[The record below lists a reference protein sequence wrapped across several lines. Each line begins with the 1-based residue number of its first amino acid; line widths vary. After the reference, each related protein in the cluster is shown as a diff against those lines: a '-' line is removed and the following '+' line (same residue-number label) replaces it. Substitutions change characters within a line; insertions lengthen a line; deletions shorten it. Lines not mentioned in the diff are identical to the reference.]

1 MKNWAVTTSLIVFC
15 SFTSAVYGQE
25 IEIRAKGQ
33 WIIHTFDEMTMSLDY
48 CYAGEEYSSHL
59 ISNIP
64 QISSVLDIGAD
75 GDLDVIL
82 PILRGYRSGLD
93 PRMPF
98 FVFENTGDELVFN
111 EALREN
117 LLPMPG
123 AGFKYEFEL
132 ANGTNA
138 LLTAM
143 GSTQS
148 HCGDISV
155 PWYHGFLSITDIANM
170 EDITED
176 TIPRLPMS
184 AVNGRFNTIDLHAL
198 AVGDLNH
205 DGLNDILVGDRVVY
219 EYDDNYQ
226 PYALIQQSDSS
237 LEIHS
242 YDLLRDFGDVWLDP
256 DISDGRGNYLTAFHL
271 ADFDQDGMD
280 DLVVGWSNGDA
291 FSRVFWGNESA
302 EVTLDIAT
310 RLSPSVYGTDNQMH
324 INQWSFDYDG
334 DEDLDLLVQYLPH
347 DPYYGGQYLHLYE
360 LRGREFVDVT
370 DKVLLDGMVFPDQ
383 FAEEFSWGEHWYVL
397 DINNDGYEDI
407 VGQGTYD
414 TKPNIYIFINDGT
427 QFEFHEIEFDE
438 GIPVAWGD
446 FDQNGQIE
454 FVSYLRNTV
463 SNDPWRSVM
472 QITHYEISG
481 L

>member
-1 MKNWAVTTSLIVFC
+1 MSIKKNWTLTTALIVFC
-15 SFTSAVYGQE
+15 SFTSTVYGQE

-48 CYAGEEYSSHL
+48 CYAGEEYPSHL

-82 PILRGYRSGLD
+82 PILRGYHSGLD

-111 EALREN
+111 EALRES

-123 AGFKYEFEL
+123 AGFKYVLEL

-138 LLTAM
+138 LLAAM

-148 HCGDISV
+148 DCGDPSV

-170 EDITED
+170 EDVTED

-184 AVNGRFNTIDLHAL
+184 AVNGRFNTVDLHAL

-205 DGLNDILVGDRVVY
+205 DGLDDILVGDRVIY

-256 DISDGRGNYLTAFHL
+256 
-271 ADFDQDGMD
+271 
-280 DLVVGWSNGDA
+280 
-291 FSRVFWGNESA
+291 
-302 EVTLDIAT
+302 
-310 RLSPSVYGTDNQMH
+310 
-324 INQWSFDYDG
+324 
-334 DEDLDLLVQYLPH
+334 
-347 DPYYGGQYLHLYE
+347 
-360 LRGREFVDVT
+360 
-370 DKVLLDGMVFPDQ
+370 
-383 FAEEFSWGEHWYVL
+383 
-397 DINNDGYEDI
+397 
-407 VGQGTYD
+407 
-414 TKPNIYIFINDGT
+414 
-427 QFEFHEIEFDE
+427 
-438 GIPVAWGD
+438 
-446 FDQNGQIE
+446 
-454 FVSYLRNTV
+454 
-463 SNDPWRSVM
+463 
-472 QITHYEISG
+472 
-481 L
+481 